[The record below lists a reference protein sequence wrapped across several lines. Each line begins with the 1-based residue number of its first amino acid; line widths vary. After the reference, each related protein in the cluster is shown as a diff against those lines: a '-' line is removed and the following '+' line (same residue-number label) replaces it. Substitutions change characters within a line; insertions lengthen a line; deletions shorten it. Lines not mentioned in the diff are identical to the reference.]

1 MKPLD
6 LNNVE
11 CTFTD
16 DDAIFIDGDVF
27 SQMFIQVTTESKV
40 IPLT

>member
-6 LNNVE
+6 LNNFE

-27 SQMFIQVTTESKV
+27 SQMFIQDNAGRKVTAFC
-40 IPLT
+40 